1 MMFSLWAFG
10 YCHIWRV
17 LISYQS
23 KKQLKLVPFPYIKID
38 SDDDVAMSEAEPLYP
53 DVAHMRLPSNVS
65 TVSSNA
71 FNSPVFESRMLQS
84 PLISVDVVT
93 YLRQQHLILV
103 LTSIRCRS
111 WTLMAVW
118 NLILI
123 VTHIM
128 WISHRIVILVF
139 FNPPVVFATMG
150 TSIFMHVP

>member
-84 PLISVDVVT
+84 PFVSVVVVT
-93 YLRQQHLILV
+93 YLCQQHLILV

-111 WTLMAVW
+111 WALMAVW
-118 NLILI
+118 NLILT

-128 WISHRIVILVF
+128 WISHLIVILVF

>member
-1 MMFSLWAFG
+1 MMFPLWAFG
-10 YCHIWRV
+10 YCHIWRA

-23 KKQLKLVPFPYIKID
+23 KKQLKLVPFPYIKIE
-38 SDDDVAMSEAEPLYP
+38 SDDVAMSEAEPLYP

-65 TVSSNA
+65 TLSSNA
-71 FNSPVFESRMLQS
+71 FNSPVFESRMLQL
-84 PLISVDVVT
+84 PFISVDVIT
-93 YLRQQHLILV
+93 YLRNQHLILV
-103 LTSIRCRS
+103 LTFIRCRS

-118 NLILI
+118 NLILT

-150 TSIFMHVP
+150 TSIFTYVA